1 MTNWIGELNSFNPQ
15 IVQPRIFSFNRALND
30 DDKSAVDPVTRQIAL
45 GASMRFQAFLR
56 SVQSAFRV
64 QRFRR
69 RTISVACF
77 HGFILLAIPF
87 FYGPIP
93 CSAENLIKPEI
104 RLKNGT
110 TLRGEFLVMNSLAGR
125 AVGTSE
131 LKQLKNADPVPHNIG
146 RIDTGWQRTYFPL
159 QQRQNLDGET
169 NANLSAPNPVIFR
182 LPRPKLSG
190 QSLTVS
196 GFGSMSYVGPFD
208 EFGRRRITIAT
219 AKKPMDV
226 FQSITQVA
234 PDHVLVESTN
244 CDWKF
249 GLPLKSIPIETIE
262 ALVKRE
268 IKPDDAVARFA
279 LVRFYSQAEFY
290 GQAFAELEAIGR
302 DFPDRKELVD
312 KSREVLMNTFGVEV
326 LLRLK
331 RRKQAGQYQLAE
343 TYAKKL
349 MTQTLTGQIE
359 QDVKRAVQ
367 GFDQARHTIEQ
378 VKLLLSE
385 WQAKLN
391 DNARETK
398 LQPLRSE
405 INEQLD
411 IETLPRL
418 DAFIKAEADKQYE
431 PAQRLALAY
440 SGWVLGSANATPDL
454 DLTFRAWDARQ
465 MVIDYLRS
473 DDAAVHSDTVKKLQ
487 STESISPRTILN
499 LIPHLPP
506 IIDATDLE
514 PGAIHQVETEASHDA
529 SYSVVLPAE
538 YSPRHT
544 YPIVIA
550 LRSRNRTIEQTL
562 TAWAGDA
569 NHPDL
574 GHQRGYIVIAPHYAE
589 RNQAEHT
596 YGAPAHK
603 YVLDCLVDARK
614 RFSVDSD
621 RVFLTGHGMGA
632 DAAFDIALAHPDE
645 FAGILPI
652 GGNAIHYCNYCWA
665 NGSYTAWYVVGKG
678 YDSRD
683 NRDNSSN
690 MVFDNMLI
698 RGPKFDFLLVEYLGR
713 NGENL
718 FDDFSKLFDWM
729 ETHVRRALPK
739 EFDVRSL
746 RKADNRF
753 FWLTVGSL
761 PRDYILPLP
770 AGAAQKPIPMEIEAK
785 ITPGSTVVIKGNA
798 ENITV
803 RLPAEYVD
811 FDKRLVIKVNSQV
824 KFNKFVTP
832 DIGAALEELRLR
844 GDRSRLPLVVVTPGT
859 DR

>member
-1 MTNWIGELNSFNPQ
+1 
-15 IVQPRIFSFNRALND
+15 
-30 DDKSAVDPVTRQIAL
+30 
-45 GASMRFQAFLR
+45 MRFQAFLR
-56 SVQSAFRV
+56 SNPTAADSQKSWQFSVIWFRCV
-64 QRFRR
+64 
-69 RTISVACF
+69 
-77 HGFILLAIPF
+77 ILVVLPLVSR
-87 FYGPIP
+87 PIP
-93 CSAENLIKPEI
+93 CTAENLAKAEI

-110 TLRGEFLVMNSLAGR
+110 TLRGEFLVMNALAGR

-146 RIDTGWQRTYFPL
+146 RIDTGWQRIYFPL
-159 QQRQNLDGET
+159 QQRQNLEGEM
-169 NANLSAPNPVIFR
+169 NGSHVAAYPVIFK
-182 LPRPKLSG
+182 LPRPKLTG
-190 QSLTVS
+190 QSMTVS
-196 GFGSMSYVGPFD
+196 TFGSMSYVGPFD

-226 FQSITQVA
+226 FQSITLIA

-268 IKPDDAVARFA
+268 IKPDDAVARSA
-279 LVRFYSQAEFY
+279 LVRFYSQAELY
-290 GQAFAELEAIGR
+290 GQAFVELEAIGR
-302 DFPDRKELVD
+302 DFPDRKEFVD
-312 KSREVLMNTFGVEV
+312 KSREVLMNSFGVEV

-331 RRKQAGQYQLAE
+331 RRKLAGQYQLAE
-343 TYAKKL
+343 TYVKKL
-349 MTQTLTGQIE
+349 MTQTLTGQVE
-359 QDVKRAVQ
+359 QEVKRTVQ
-367 GFDQARHTIEQ
+367 SFDQARQTIEQ

-391 DNARETK
+391 DDVREKK
-398 LQPLRSE
+398 LQPMRSE

-411 IETLPRL
+411 FETLPRL
-418 DAFIKAEADKQYE
+418 SAFIKAEADKQYE
-431 PAQRLALAY
+431 PSQRLALAY

-473 DDAAVHSDTVKKLQ
+473 DDSAVHSETVKNLQ
-487 STESISPRTILN
+487 TMESISPRTILN
-499 LIPHLPP
+499 LIPQLPN

-514 PGAIHQVETEASHDA
+514 PGIIHQVETEAAHDVN
-529 SYSVVLPAE
+529 YSVVLPAE

-544 YPIVIA
+544 YPIVVA

-562 TAWAGDA
+562 SAWAGDT

-645 FAGILPI
+645 FAGVLPI
-652 GGNAIHYCNYCWA
+652 GGNAINYCNYCWS
-665 NGSYTAWYVVGKG
+665 NGSHCAWYVVGKG
-678 YDSRD
+678 YDSKE
-683 NRDNSSN
+683 NRDNLSN

-729 ETHVRRALPK
+729 ETHVRRPLPK

-761 PRDYILPLP
+761 PRDYILPAPSGTGKQIL
-770 AGAAQKPIPMEIEAK
+770 PMEIEAK

-798 ENITV
+798 DNITV
-803 RLPAEYVD
+803 RLPSEFVD
-811 FDKRLVIKVNSQV
+811 FDKRLVIKVNSQI

-844 GDRSRLPLVVVTPGT
+844 GDRSRLPLVVITPGV

>member
-1 MTNWIGELNSFNPQ
+1 
-15 IVQPRIFSFNRALND
+15 
-30 DDKSAVDPVTRQIAL
+30 
-45 GASMRFQAFLR
+45 MRFQAFFS
-56 SVQSAFRV
+56 SVQTAFQQ
-64 QRFRR
+64 QRSWC
-69 RTISVACF
+69 RTVPEVRIHRYLWLFV
-77 HGFILLAIPF
+77 PF
-87 FYGPIP
+87 VFGSIP
-93 CSAENLIKPEI
+93 CTAENLIKAEV

-110 TLRGEFLVMNSLAGR
+110 TLRGEFLVMNSLGGR
-125 AVGTSE
+125 AVGTNE
-131 LKQLKNADPVPHNIG
+131 LKRLKDADPVPHNIG
-146 RIDTGWQRTYFPL
+146 RIDTNWQRIYFPL

-169 NANLSAPNPVIFR
+169 SATLAAPNPVELK
-182 LPRPKLSG
+182 LPRPKLTG
-190 QSLTVS
+190 QNMTVS
-196 GFGSMSYVGPFD
+196 SFGSMTFVGPFD

-219 AKKPMDV
+219 AKKPMDI
-226 FQSITQVA
+226 FQSISLVA
-234 PDHVLVESTN
+234 PDHVLVETTN
-244 CDWKF
+244 VDWKF

-268 IKPDDAVARFA
+268 VKPDDAVGRFA
-279 LVRFYSQAEFY
+279 LVLFFSQAELY
-290 GQAFAELEAIGR
+290 EQAFAELDAIGR
-302 DFPDRKELVD
+302 DFPDRKDLVE
-312 KSREVLMNTFGVEV
+312 KNREELMNFFGRVV

-349 MTQTLTGQIE
+349 MAQTLTGQIE
-359 QDVKRAVQ
+359 QDVKRAVK

-378 VKLLLSE
+378 VKLLLSD

-391 DNARETK
+391 DSAREMK

-418 DAFIKAEADKQYE
+418 DAFIKAEADNQYE
-431 PAQRLALAY
+431 PAQRLSLAY
-440 SGWVLGSANATPDL
+440 SGWVLGSANAIPDL

-465 MVIDYLRS
+465 LVIDYVRS
-473 DDAAVHSDTVKKLQ
+473 EDPSVHSDIVKKLQ
-487 STESISPRTILN
+487 TMESLSPRTVLN
-499 LIPHLPP
+499 LIPQLPP
-506 IIDATDLE
+506 IIDDNELE
-514 PGAIHQVETEASHDA
+514 PGSIHQIEIESLNGVT
-529 SYSVVLPAE
+529 YSVVLPAE
-538 YSPRHT
+538 YSPRHN
-544 YPIVIA
+544 YPVVVA
-550 LRSRNRTIEQTL
+550 LRSRSRTIEQTL

-574 GHQRGYIVIAPHYAE
+574 GHQRGYIVIAPHYAD
-589 RNQAEHT
+589 RNQADHT
-596 YGAPAHK
+596 YGAPTHK

-621 RVFLTGHGMGA
+621 RVFLTGHEMGA

-645 FAGILPI
+645 FAGVIPI

-665 NGSYTAWYVVGKG
+665 NGSYTSWYVVGKG
-678 YDSRD
+678 YDSKE

-698 RGPKFDFLLVEYLGR
+698 RGSKFDFLLVEYLGR
-713 NGENL
+713 NGANL

-729 ETHVRRALPK
+729 DTHIRRTLPK

-761 PRDYILPLP
+761 PRDYILPAP
-770 AGAAQKPIPMEIEAK
+770 SGAGQKVSPMEIEAK
-785 ITPGSTVVIKGNA
+785 VTPGSTVVIKGNA
-798 ENITV
+798 DNITV
-803 RLPAEYVD
+803 RLPAEFVD
-811 FDKRLVIKVNSQV
+811 FDKKLVIKVNSQI